1 MVCGYRISVLHRL
14 PKLHRRVRLP
24 LTAACFQ
31 HITKT
36 FLVKTM
42 NPFDMVK
49 NLAGMQSQLKAAQE
63 KLAEL
68 EAEGSS
74 GGNMVQ
80 VTVNG
85 KFELVDI
92 KLDPICVDNR
102 DVPMLQDLIKAAHHA
117 ALEKMQDE
125 IKNQLGPMVAG
136 MNIPGM
142 GA

>member
-1 MVCGYRISVLHRL
+1 MLFRSYRISVLHRL
-14 PKLHRRVRLP
+14 PKPDRRVRLP
-24 LTAACFQ
+24 LTACFQ

-36 FLVKTM
+36 FLEKTM

-117 ALEKMQDE
+117 ALEKIQDE

-142 GA
+142 GV

>member
-14 PKLHRRVRLP
+14 PKPDRRVRLP
-24 LTAACFQ
+24 LTACFQ
-31 HITKT
+31 HITKP
-36 FLVKTM
+36 FLEKTM
-42 NPFDMVK
+42 NLFDMVK

-102 DVPMLQDLIKAAHHA
+102 DIPMLQDLIKAAHHA
-117 ALEKMQDE
+117 ALEKIQDE

-142 GA
+142 GV

>member
-1 MVCGYRISVLHRL
+1 
-14 PKLHRRVRLP
+14 
-24 LTAACFQ
+24 
-31 HITKT
+31 
-36 FLVKTM
+36 M

-102 DVPMLQDLIKAAHHA
+102 DVPMLQDLIKVAHHA
-117 ALEKMQDE
+117 ALEKIQDE

-142 GA
+142 GV